1 MAKEREYFIDGMTD
15 EAGNVVI
22 DGAVRRGV
30 PRAVAEKIF
39 DEMSAFAS
47 YAFNKSHA
55 AAYAMVAVQT
65 AWLKRHYPVPF
76 MAATLNS
83 MMDNADKVAG
93 YIQYC
98 RQNGIPVLKPDV
110 NKSVWRFS
118 VDTDENGTP
127 GIRFGLGGV
136 KNVGHGAVEL
146 IEKERAHGAF
156 ASIFDFAE
164 RVSGEMLN
172 KRTVESLIKA
182 GAFDG
187 LGLNRAQLLSVY
199 ERLMDD
205 AAQKRR
211 QNVAGQMSLF
221 DMGAGG
227 RRALGHNVRCA
238 AHGGTSA
245 QGAFEHGAGND
256 GRVHHRPSAG
266 RGGGSASLGLYHRS
280 RRARNGRGRGARRR
294 L

>member
-110 NKSVWRFS
+110 NKAYGASAWTPTKTALPASVSAW
-118 VDTDENGTP
+118 
-127 GIRFGLGGV
+127 
-136 KNVGHGAVEL
+136 
-146 IEKERAHGAF
+146 
-156 ASIFDFAE
+156 
-164 RVSGEMLN
+164 
-172 KRTVESLIKA
+172 
-182 GAFDG
+182 
-187 LGLNRAQLLSVY
+187 
-199 ERLMDD
+199 
-205 AAQKRR
+205 AA
-211 QNVAGQMSLF
+211 
-221 DMGAGG
+221 
-227 RRALGHNVRCA
+227 
-238 AHGGTSA
+238 
-245 QGAFEHGAGND
+245 
-256 GRVHHRPSAG
+256 
-266 RGGGSASLGLYHRS
+266 
-280 RRARNGRGRGARRR
+280 
-294 L
+294 

>member
-221 DMGAGG
+221 DMGLGTGAP
-227 RRALGHNVRCA
+227 RA
-238 AHGGTSA
+238 
-245 QGAFEHGAGND
+245 
-256 GRVHHRPSAG
+256 
-266 RGGGSASLGLYHRS
+266 
-280 RRARNGRGRGARRR
+280 
-294 L
+294 

>member
-127 GIRFGLGGV
+127 GIRFGLGGI

-146 IEKERAHGAF
+146 IEKGTRSRGFRQHLRFCRTGQRGDAQQAHRGKPHQGGRIRRAGPQPC
-156 ASIFDFAE
+156 
-164 RVSGEMLN
+164 
-172 KRTVESLIKA
+172 T
-182 GAFDG
+182 
-187 LGLNRAQLLSVY
+187 
-199 ERLMDD
+199 
-205 AAQKRR
+205 AAQR
-211 QNVAGQMSLF
+211 V
-221 DMGAGG
+221 
-227 RRALGHNVRCA
+227 RA
-238 AHGGTSA
+238 S
-245 QGAFEHGAGND
+245 D
-256 GRVHHRPSAG
+256 G
-266 RGGGSASLGLYHRS
+266 
-280 RRARNGRGRGARRR
+280 
-294 L
+294 